1 MNQCARPTFGDE
13 ARTLEV
19 HLFGFDGTLYGERV
33 RVQWVARLR
42 DVRRFKAP
50 GNDQIR
56 RIGAGKHRKREPNQF
71 LDVH

>member
-1 MNQCARPTFGDE
+1 MMNQGARPTFGDE

-42 DVRRFKAP
+42 DVRRF
-50 GNDQIR
+50 GS
-56 RIGAGKHRKREPNQF
+56 REDLMAQLARDRPDAVAA
-71 LDVH
+71 LDLPAAA